1 MRFNRYYQDELAY
14 LRELGAEFTKQ
25 NPDLAPYLSEQSKD
39 PDVERLIEA
48 FAFLTGRLR
57 ERLDDGL
64 PEVVHGLLTLLWP
77 QALRPIPCTTTIQF
91 EPVKGVVTGTET
103 VAPGIQLLS
112 KSVEGISCSFRTC
125 FATAVHPFAI
135 TATEVEEVGGRGLL
149 RLTVTPSGEVAPDQL
164 QMSSLR
170 LFLNFHAD
178 PAAGAELRLLLC
190 RHVRSM
196 RIITAGGV
204 VMPLPKAAIRPVG
217 FTPEQAVLHAS
228 ETSFD
233 ALRVLQEFLTVPEKF
248 FFLDLVGLPAAGSF
262 AGGAFSIVFDFDRA
276 FHGLTRLSPDQI
288 RLNCTPAINLF
299 EADAEP
305 IALTQQLTEYRL
317 LTTDPNNISV
327 VDVLEVTGWLR
338 GRAERVAYEKFES
351 FHRRPR
357 GEGAS
362 FYVRLR
368 PSVTRHQYEHYLSF
382 TLDRDG
388 QAAPPA
394 ELALARISCCNG
406 TLPELLGIGD
416 IQHAGSNAPVWAR
429 ARNISPVSGFVAPQ
443 LDALRLWSV
452 ISIMARNYYPVS
464 HVEGLRNLLGHLNF
478 RALADRRASR
488 RHELMVQALQAVQTQ
503 PIDMLV
509 KGRLVRGSRITMQ
522 VDEDA
527 MEGIGRAFL
536 FGEVM
541 DHLLALFANVNA
553 CHRFHLRC
561 TRSNMTYDWPL
572 RPGAVA
578 PI

>member
-1 MRFNRYYQDELAY
+1 
-14 LRELGAEFTKQ
+14 
-25 NPDLAPYLSEQSKD
+25 
-39 PDVERLIEA
+39 
-48 FAFLTGRLR
+48 
-57 ERLDDGL
+57 
-64 PEVVHGLLTLLWP
+64 
-77 QALRPIPCTTTIQF
+77 
-91 EPVKGVVTGTET
+91 VKGVVTGTET
-103 VAPGIQLLS
+103 IAPGIQLLS
-112 KSVEGISCSFRTC
+112 KSVDGISCSFRTC
-125 FATAVHPFAI
+125 FTTAVHPFAI

-178 PAAGAELRLLLC
+178 PAAGTELRLLLC

-248 FFLDLVGLPAAGSF
+248 FFLDLVGLPSAASF

-276 FHGLTRLSPDQI
+276 FHGLTRLTPDQI

-317 LTTDPNNISV
+317 LTTDPANISV